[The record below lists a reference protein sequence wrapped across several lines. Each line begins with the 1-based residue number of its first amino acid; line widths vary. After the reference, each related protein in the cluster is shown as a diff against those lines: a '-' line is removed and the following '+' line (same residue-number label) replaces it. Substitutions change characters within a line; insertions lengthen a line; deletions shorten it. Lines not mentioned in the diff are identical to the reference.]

1 VGRGGGV
8 VNRNAK
14 AGVWGAEGRAREN
27 GETWSQ
33 YLTFVIADEVY
44 GIPIETVAEIIGL
57 QQITT
62 VPDRRPY
69 VKGVINLRGTV
80 IPVIDVRVRLAMDPV
95 QVDERSCIVVVQ
107 LDQALV
113 GLLVDRIAEVID
125 VVSGEI
131 ETAPRRRVAFIGE
144 SMVTGFVQKGGGV
157 RILIDL
163 ARLLEDG
170 AAGAEGAAERG
181 A

>member
-1 VGRGGGV
+1 
-8 VNRNAK
+8 
-14 AGVWGAEGRAREN
+14 
-27 GETWSQ
+27 
-33 YLTFVIADEVY
+33 VIADEVY

-95 QVDERSCIVVVQ
+95 RVDERSCIVVVQ
-107 LDQALV
+107 LDQSLV

-131 ETAPRRRVAFIGE
+131 ETASRRRVAFIGE

-163 ARLLEDG
+163 VRLLEDG
-170 AAGAEGAAERG
+170 AVGAEGAAERG